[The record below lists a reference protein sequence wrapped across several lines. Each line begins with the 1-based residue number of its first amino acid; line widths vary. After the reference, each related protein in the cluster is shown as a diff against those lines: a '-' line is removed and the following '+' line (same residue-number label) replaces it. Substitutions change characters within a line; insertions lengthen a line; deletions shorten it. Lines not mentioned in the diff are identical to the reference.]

1 MKSVIR
7 KLQSQTGASLS
18 FALLLFL
25 VCTVISSIAIVS
37 ATAVSGRVSE
47 MTDMDQRYYSVTS
60 AAELLRALVD
70 GKEVTI
76 VEKTVT
82 VNDPTASPT
91 SSENVYQYIF
101 DTDDKQSN
109 SSILDQLI
117 EVDDSTLE
125 VGSSLLNYRFTKDL
139 KRNDPTDDPG
149 NAVKSI
155 VKDAAYAYYSK
166 HYIDSSDSITHGS
179 TGNQRRTLSVTPTES
194 GYTGI
199 LNATIYEWLRSDGM
213 LVFEVSSP
221 EDAKHQSYALQ
232 LMFSGDF
239 NSRSFS
245 SSSTKLSTKVT
256 GAAEEGEEQEEE
268 VIEITTTTTTKI
280 VTYTWKLA
288 GIRTVD
294 QIGD

>member
-76 VEKTVT
+76 VEKTVKDP
-82 VNDPTASPT
+82 DPTAP
-91 SSENVYQYIF
+91 SEKIYQYIF
-101 DTDDKQSN
+101 DTDDKKN
-109 SSILDQLI
+109 YTTILDDLI

-125 VGSSLLNYRFTKDL
+125 LGSSLLLNYRFTKDL
-139 KRNDPTDDPG
+139 TKDEPTDDPG
-149 NAVKSI
+149 SAVESI
-155 VKDAAYAYYSK
+155 VKEAAYTYYSK
-166 HYIDSSDSITHGS
+166 KYLDSVVHGS
-179 TGNQRRTLSVTPTES
+179 AGSPGNQQHTFTVVPTES
-194 GYTGI
+194 DYTGI
-199 LNATIYEWLRSDGM
+199 LNATVDEWLMSNGT
-213 LVFEVSSP
+213 LIFEVSSP
-221 EDAKHQSYALQ
+221 EDAKKHSYALE
-232 LMFSGDF
+232 LNFNCDF

-245 SSSTKLSTKVT
+245 SSSTKLSTKVIDVD
-256 GAAEEGEEQEEE
+256 GVEKEEST
-268 VIEITTTTTTKI
+268 EITVTTTIKI

-288 GIRTVD
+288 SINTID
-294 QIGD
+294 QITD